1 MNTDILPRSRSGAGR
16 FAAESFAVPRRVI
29 DRPGHSLV
37 SGILPSRA
45 GECIPT
51 EEQHRLRG
59 TCPKCGGP
67 VVANMYDCGGIRG
80 YLLRYECWAALMPDT
95 ANGLAV
101 CNWCAIP

>member
-1 MNTDILPRSRSGAGR
+1 MNTDILPRFR
-16 FAAESFAVPRRVI
+16 FGAVPRRVI

-67 VVANMYDCGGIRG
+67 VVANMYDCGGLKG

-95 ANGLAV
+95 ANGTASLGETCFPT

>member
-16 FAAESFAVPRRVI
+16 PASVTPAVPRRII

-45 GECIPT
+45 GERIPT
-51 EEQHRLRG
+51 EEHHRLRG
-59 TCPKCGGP
+59 TCPSCGGP

-80 YLLRYECWAALMPDT
+80 LLLRYECWAALMPD
-95 ANGLAV
+95 ADRPAS

>member
-1 MNTDILPRSRSGAGR
+1 MNTDILPRFR
-16 FAAESFAVPRRVI
+16 FGAVPRRVI

-37 SGILPSRA
+37 SGLLPSRA
-45 GECIPT
+45 GERIPST
-51 EEQHRLRG
+51 EQHRLRG

-95 ANGLAV
+95 ADVMASLGETSFPT